1 MVQNA
6 FWDYVGKT
14 TMTSKEYVWHIRKS
28 APGKNLCELIS
39 TSIEAIYGFFNTVYT
54 QVVLW
59 TNDFYRKFCHE
70 IDNLK
75 YHMEEFMEDLEGGVL
90 FHSTEMAAQL
100 RCKMEDMKKYIAYY
114 IESLDPKGLKEC
126 IMGQIQELHGEMYES
141 CEYMQN
147 YEHHQPDHHYHH
159 HKHHYPK
166 YTCDKN
172 KIDEHMEE
180 FQGIILLMVNNFE
193 GQLDTTT
200 NEINRKMAPR
210 GKKHS
215 VRMSDNEEEMNDQLR
230 DMWRTWAANNY

>member
-1 MVQNA
+1 MKILVVLLLVFFTVEMVQNA

-28 APGKNLCELIS
+28 APGKNLC
-39 TSIEAIYGFFNTVYT
+39 IEAIYGFFNTVYT

-126 IMGQIQELHGEMYES
+126 IMGQIQELHGEMYE
-141 CEYMQN
+141 N
-147 YEHHQPDHHYHH
+147 
-159 HKHHYPK
+159 
-166 YTCDKN
+166 
-172 KIDEHMEE
+172 EHMEE

-210 GKKHS
+210 GKKFAGFVFLKMVAFTQITPLIFDH
-215 VRMSDNEEEMNDQLR
+215 RQQTELTLQQP
-230 DMWRTWAANNY
+230 